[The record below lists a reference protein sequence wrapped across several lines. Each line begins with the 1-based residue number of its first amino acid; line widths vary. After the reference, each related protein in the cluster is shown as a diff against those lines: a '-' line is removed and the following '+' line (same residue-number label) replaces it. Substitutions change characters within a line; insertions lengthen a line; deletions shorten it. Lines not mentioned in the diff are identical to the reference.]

1 MNELE
6 GVPKRMRW
14 ARLRFQI
21 IGQLLAAPPEH
32 GELSIAI
39 DELAQKQW
47 RHPTTGE
54 SVQFGASTIERWYY
68 HAKST
73 PVDTMESLARK
84 VRGDAGKQTCIHAVL
99 KETIRS
105 LHRQYPWFS
114 FQLHYD
120 NLVVLAEKDPTLDPI
135 PSYTSI
141 CRYMKSHGLLRV
153 KASKTKNKQRNS
165 TFEVREVRSF
175 EVEHVNGLWHLDFHE
190 CSRSISLPSGEWQKP
205 VLLAV
210 LDDRSRLVCHAQ
222 WYLAPSAEA
231 LIHGLCQA
239 IQKRGLPRALYTDN
253 GGAMVAEET
262 REGLMRLGIVYDH
275 TKPYTPE
282 QNAKMEVFWAQVEG
296 RLIAM
301 LRGES
306 ELSLA
311 LLNQFTQAWVEQE
324 YNRTIHSETKQ
335 SPIERFLA
343 GPNTGRPSPKS
354 DQLRSDFRRA
364 TTRAQRQSD
373 GTISLEGIRFEIPAR
388 YRPLQRVHVRYAK
401 WDLSSIELCDEHTG
415 KTLCPLLP
423 LDKAK
428 NADRQRRVIPMDATP
443 VENATNAP
451 GIPPLMHKYI
461 SEYAATGLPPA
472 YLAHEEQTNLSE
484 ENT

>member
-1 MNELE
+1 M
-6 GVPKRMRW
+6 RMRW

-21 IGQLLAAPPEH
+21 IGPLFAAPPEH
-32 GELSIAI
+32 GELSSAI
-39 DELAQKQW
+39 EELAKKQW

-54 SVQFGASTIERWYY
+54 SVRFGASTIERWYY
-68 HAKST
+68 QAKAT

-84 VRGDAGKQTCIHAVL
+84 VRGDAGKQACIHAVL
-99 KETIRS
+99 KETIRR
-105 LHRQYPWFS
+105 LHQQFPWFS

-120 NLVVLAEKDPTLDPI
+120 NIVVLAEKEPTIHPI
-135 PSYTSI
+135 PSYTTI
-141 CRYMKSHGLLRV
+141 CRYMKSQGLLRV
-153 KASKTKNKQRNS
+153 KSSKAKNKQGNC
-165 TFEVREVRSF
+165 TFEAREVRSF

-190 CSRSISLPSGEWQKP
+190 CSRSLCLPSGEWQKP

-210 LDDRSRLVCHAQ
+210 LDDRSRLICHAQ

-239 IQKRGLPRALYTDN
+239 ILKRGLPRALYTDN

-262 REGLMRLGIVYDH
+262 TEGLLRLGIVYDH

-296 RLIAM
+296 RLVAM

-306 ELSLA
+306 SLSLS
-311 LLNQFTQAWVEQE
+311 LLNNATQAWVEQE
-324 YNRTIHSETKQ
+324 YNRAVHSETKQ
-335 SPIERFLA
+335 TPLERFLD
-343 GPNTGRPSPKS
+343 GPNTSRPSPKPE
-354 DQLRSDFRRA
+354 QLRSDFRRA

-373 GTISLEGIRFEIPAR
+373 GTISLEGIRFEIPVR

-401 WDLSSIELCDEHTG
+401 WDLSSIELCDERTG
-415 KTLCPLLP
+415 NPLCTLLP

-428 NADRQRRVIPMDATP
+428 NADRQRRVIPQEATP
-443 VENATNAP
+443 TENATDAP
-451 GIPPLMHKYI
+451 GIAPLLHKYI

-472 YLAHEEQTNLSE
+472 YLAHEEETNLSE